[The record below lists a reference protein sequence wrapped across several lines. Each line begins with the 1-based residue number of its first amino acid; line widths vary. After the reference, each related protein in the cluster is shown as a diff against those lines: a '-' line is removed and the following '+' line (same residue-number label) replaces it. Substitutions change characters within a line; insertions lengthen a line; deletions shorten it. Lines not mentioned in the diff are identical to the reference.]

1 MHPFDTLNLDN
12 GARLIFTPCPGTKE
26 ASLPE
31 ALKTLQAAGADAV
44 VTLMPS
50 AELAQFQADAMP
62 AECATLGLAWFH
74 LPVEDDCA
82 PEAPFSQA
90 FASHKADLL
99 ARLAAGQ
106 TLAIHCR
113 GGSGRT
119 GLMAAILLLE
129 AGYASSYT
137 EPLLFN
143 SKLIMASKVFH
154 KALRHQ
160 LKHCNQFKVRML
172 MLENSQTKKLLLQLK
187 SQVS

>member
-106 TLAIHCR
+106 TLAGETWRSKGGNCPFIGHCLPGQVR
-113 GGSGRT
+113 YTLVDGR
-119 GLMAAILLLE
+119 I
-129 AGYASSYT
+129 SYQ
-137 EPLLFN
+137 
-143 SKLIMASKVFH
+143 S
-154 KALRHQ
+154 
-160 LKHCNQFKVRML
+160 
-172 MLENSQTKKLLLQLK
+172 
-187 SQVS
+187 